1 MDQFN
6 YAHKQYDARLELQ
19 FLKFTTAEEYINKF
33 KRLAIKLPSS
43 KMTDEDK
50 KFQFTV
56 NLPGHLWIKVLSN
69 KCDTLDDLCQSLREH
84 DRLAKSGNYRGGNYH
99 PNFSSFRNLAPN
111 SFRRGSTSNYNHARR
126 TSVGTATPMDLDAVD
141 PDKGRVKQSLNLID
155 LDPSIKNSTTNLF
168 VIEPIIPR
176 IDSWAKINQHLEKIS
191 DNLLNQLDKP
201 MVVLN
206 RQLWNKKEQEIKAQ
220 EVCKRI
226 ESTISPLRKNSLT
239 FIPGATRH
247 GIIHELELNYISA
260 ESNHMPNLKRKQ
272 PDSIDVHRKRLRPSS
287 MNHVDWERIDSDTE
301 SYNFEDD
308 SGSEISSII
317 WLGDSPLE
325 LELNALEDKEK
336 VLPRYE
342 FGIGSVICDTII
354 DSGAGSI
361 YLDVIVAQELYK
373 RKEIDIVHVEPRNV
387 RLANG
392 TIEQVKMKAKFLLCV
407 DDNEMP
413 MEAFLINLPK
423 MDLVLGLPWLCQ
435 TRAVP
440 EYNDMSYSF
449 VDERN
454 KVVNVC
460 PHNGRPKANL
470 IAIIERSK
478 GFDNEFARL
487 AYETAPKAFREVVGL
502 PSQKEFKHNI
512 DTGNAAA
519 VKGAKIFSSIDLKS
533 GFWQVKLTNRS
544 IQKTAFATQN
554 GSYEFLVMP
563 FGLCNAPATFQ
574 HMMNSILQE
583 CLGKYALVY
592 MDDVI
597 VFSKSVDEH
606 RTHIKRIFE
615 LLKKY
620 DLVVSEKKCDWGKN
634 ELLFL
639 GHVVNGSGINVNEKK
654 IAKIKDWPTPTNI
667 TQVRGFLNLATYYK
681 RFIKFFSKITTP
693 LYKLTEGAP
702 KKGAEISWGEDQIIA
717 FKNLKYH
724 LARTVILYHPKPFN
738 PFVLDTDA
746 SGQNI
751 GAVLQQDP
759 DSDSI
764 TKDFNLE
771 EYAKTVKN
779 HKLKP
784 IAYESRK
791 LSKTEQNYSAQEREL
806 LAIVHALK
814 HFRGYIEGSPI
825 LVRTDHESLK
835 YFKTQRHVN
844 RRLARFVDEIEFF
857 NVHIIYRP
865 GPEQMA
871 ADALSR
877 KPDGDNNSDPPE
889 TAKSLFSMEPTI
901 DEAFERIK
909 ALKTM
914 SPGKLA
920 LEGFKIKDQ
929 ELYKTYHGRPNVIVI
944 CDKDQ
949 ARKLAYETH
958 VRLGHRNL
966 QDTIFQ
972 LRTECHFPQMKLI
985 SEEVVKNCPACQFC
999 KNNSDRNK
1007 MPLQLIERKAPF
1019 VTWGMDFVGPLPRTP
1034 RGNQYLATARVG
1046 HNGAEFNSNIF
1057 SNFLAGHKI
1066 KHNHILP
1073 YHPQSNGLV
1082 ERFHSTLIGSLRKL
1096 CVPNKQLEWD
1106 LYLPLAV
1113 FGYRTS
1119 KTAGLERSPFYMCY
1133 GVEPK
1138 VAITHQQDRTESRN
1152 QRSRSFNLERK
1163 AQITRIN
1170 NKAAIRLAKH
1180 EDQYFERALR
1190 PGELV
1195 LRQLEGRPS
1204 KLHPRWDG
1212 PFIIHSSNPNGSY
1225 RLKTPNGVVL
1235 KYTTNGDRLKRFH
1248 GDTTPLHF
1256 SRNVNKGVGNM
1267 MGNTEADRRRK
1278 GRAPLI

>member
-1 MDQFN
+1 
-6 YAHKQYDARLELQ
+6 
-19 FLKFTTAEEYINKF
+19 
-33 KRLAIKLPSS
+33 
-43 KMTDEDK
+43 
-50 KFQFTV
+50 
-56 NLPGHLWIKVLSN
+56 
-69 KCDTLDDLCQSLREH
+69 
-84 DRLAKSGNYRGGNYH
+84 
-99 PNFSSFRNLAPN
+99 
-111 SFRRGSTSNYNHARR
+111 
-126 TSVGTATPMDLDAVD
+126 
-141 PDKGRVKQSLNLID
+141 
-155 LDPSIKNSTTNLF
+155 
-168 VIEPIIPR
+168 
-176 IDSWAKINQHLEKIS
+176 
-191 DNLLNQLDKP
+191 
-201 MVVLN
+201 
-206 RQLWNKKEQEIKAQ
+206 
-220 EVCKRI
+220 
-226 ESTISPLRKNSLT
+226 
-239 FIPGATRH
+239 
-247 GIIHELELNYISA
+247 
-260 ESNHMPNLKRKQ
+260 
-272 PDSIDVHRKRLRPSS
+272 
-287 MNHVDWERIDSDTE
+287 
-301 SYNFEDD
+301 
-308 SGSEISSII
+308 
-317 WLGDSPLE
+317 
-325 LELNALEDKEK
+325 
-336 VLPRYE
+336 
-342 FGIGSVICDTII
+342 
-354 DSGAGSI
+354 
-361 YLDVIVAQELYK
+361 
-373 RKEIDIVHVEPRNV
+373 
-387 RLANG
+387 
-392 TIEQVKMKAKFLLCV
+392 
-407 DDNEMP
+407 
-413 MEAFLINLPK
+413 
-423 MDLVLGLPWLCQ
+423 
-435 TRAVP
+435 
-440 EYNDMSYSF
+440 
-449 VDERN
+449 
-454 KVVNVC
+454 
-460 PHNGRPKANL
+460 
-470 IAIIERSK
+470 
-478 GFDNEFARL
+478 
-487 AYETAPKAFREVVGL
+487 
-502 PSQKEFKHNI
+502 
-512 DTGNAAA
+512 
-519 VKGAKIFSSIDLKS
+519 
-533 GFWQVKLTNRS
+533 
-544 IQKTAFATQN
+544 
-554 GSYEFLVMP
+554 
-563 FGLCNAPATFQ
+563 
-574 HMMNSILQE
+574 
-583 CLGKYALVY
+583 
-592 MDDVI
+592 
-597 VFSKSVDEH
+597 
-606 RTHIKRIFE
+606 
-615 LLKKY
+615 
-620 DLVVSEKKCDWGKN
+620 
-634 ELLFL
+634 
-639 GHVVNGSGINVNEKK
+639 
-654 IAKIKDWPTPTNI
+654 
-667 TQVRGFLNLATYYK
+667 
-681 RFIKFFSKITTP
+681 
-693 LYKLTEGAP
+693 
-702 KKGAEISWGEDQIIA
+702 
-717 FKNLKYH
+717 
-724 LARTVILYHPKPFN
+724 
-738 PFVLDTDA
+738 
-746 SGQNI
+746 
-751 GAVLQQDP
+751 
-759 DSDSI
+759 
-764 TKDFNLE
+764 
-771 EYAKTVKN
+771 VKN

-806 LAIVHALK
+806 LAIVHTLK

-825 LVRTDHESLK
+825 LVRTDHELLK

-877 KPDGDNNSDPPE
+877 KPDGDNDSDPPE
-889 TAKSLFSMEPTI
+889 TAESLFSMEPTI

-929 ELYKTYHGRPNVIVI
+929 ELYKTYHGRPDVIVI
-944 CDKDQ
+944 CDKDR

-1034 RGNQYLATARVG
+1034 RGNQYLATAIDYGTGWAYAQPLQARSGMAAVKLMKVIIENHG
-1046 HNGAEFNSNIF
+1046 FPHSITTDNGAKFNSNIF

-1066 KHNHILP
+1066 KHNHISP

-1119 KTAGLERSPFYMCY
+1119 KTAGLERSLFYMCY

-1163 AQITRIN
+1163 AQIARIN

-1180 EDQYFERALR
+1180 EDRYFERALR